1 MRDRLQLWFKTLVEK
16 WKSLSRTRKI
26 RFAAIGAG
34 VLVALILTMVLTFRT
49 TWVVAFTHTDAATAG
64 EMQSVLND
72 AGIRSRT
79 NLPMGE
85 VLVPAGR
92 VDDAQMAIQGS
103 SVMTDVRFNFQM
115 ALDNMGMGTTANQQH
130 EMFLRA
136 QETRI
141 AVALEAVPFVT
152 RAEVQLTT
160 PNVPTFLANTVQSTA
175 GVLVFSSRSLTPE
188 EGEAIARMVSRWVIN
203 LPLDNIEVVDG
214 SNLNV
219 IFSEGQAAV
228 RGNGGTTIADSFE
241 ANARNIVRQQ
251 INEALGPLFNEVS
264 AGISLRINWDIME
277 SVAEEFTSPLGP
289 GVMEGLVNW
298 EEEMVR
304 VAAATDGGPLGEPGI
319 ASQGFSAP
327 LFPGDPNMDGVTAL
341 EAERRRDFAQ
351 NVLRTSIRSGAVP
364 GVLMHDDSSISV
376 TVTNHVVHYEWVAR
390 ELGLLDE
397 MSWVQFQAYTGTG
410 GIDIH
415 PNQEELIAHIRAA
428 TGVENV
434 SLIAQTRFH
443 FIDDEVTG
451 LPIRDI
457 LLLALVLIFVA
468 LMAFMLIRRTAPGTV
483 EEIEPEL
490 SVEDLLVSSQL
501 EEAREAE
508 YAEITYSG
516 DSGVKEQIDKFA
528 AEKPESVAQLLRNWL
543 NEDWA

>member
-1 MRDRLQLWFKTLVEK
+1 
-16 WKSLSRTRKI
+16 
-26 RFAAIGAG
+26 
-34 VLVALILTMVLTFRT
+34 
-49 TWVVAFTHTDAATAG
+49 
-64 EMQSVLND
+64 
-72 AGIRSRT
+72 
-79 NLPMGE
+79 
-85 VLVPAGR
+85 
-92 VDDAQMAIQGS
+92 
-103 SVMTDVRFNFQM
+103 
-115 ALDNMGMGTTANQQH
+115 
-130 EMFLRA
+130 
-136 QETRI
+136 
-141 AVALEAVPFVT
+141 
-152 RAEVQLTT
+152 
-160 PNVPTFLANTVQSTA
+160 
-175 GVLVFSSRSLTPE
+175 
-188 EGEAIARMVSRWVIN
+188 
-203 LPLDNIEVVDG
+203 
-214 SNLNV
+214 
-219 IFSEGQAAV
+219 
-228 RGNGGTTIADSFE
+228 
-241 ANARNIVRQQ
+241 
-251 INEALGPLFNEVS
+251 
-264 AGISLRINWDIME
+264 
-277 SVAEEFTSPLGP
+277 
-289 GVMEGLVNW
+289 
-298 EEEMVR
+298 
-304 VAAATDGGPLGEPGI
+304 
-319 ASQGFSAP
+319 
-327 LFPGDPNMDGVTAL
+327 
-341 EAERRRDFAQ
+341 
-351 NVLRTSIRSGAVP
+351 
-364 GVLMHDDSSISV
+364 
-376 TVTNHVVHYEWVAR
+376 VVHYEWVAR